1 LSTRFRSATLISL
14 ELLLVTADIID
25 FQTLIRP
32 MTQTALSNA
41 SRGDSCVVVEIA
53 AEPAEL
59 RSRLYSLGI
68 IPGCAMQILHFAPL
82 GDPMQVKVGGSF
94 ISIRR
99 SEADAITVEL
109 Q

>member
-1 LSTRFRSATLISL
+1 MP
-14 ELLLVTADIID
+14 
-25 FQTLIRP
+25 QTF
-32 MTQTALSNA
+32 LSNA
-41 SRGDSCVVVEIA
+41 SSGDSCVVLEIA

-68 IPGCAMQILHFAPL
+68 IPGCAMQILRLAPL

-94 ISIRR
+94 ISIRKA
-99 SEADAITVEL
+99 EAAAITVEL